1 MDKGAHFRKCDFQV
15 HTPRDINW
23 DGFRPVS
30 DAEREVYANT
40 FVQTCREKGVG
51 AIALTDHHDMEF
63 VPYIRA
69 AALAEQDGNGQPLAD
84 QDRLIV
90 FPGMELTLQQPC
102 QAIIIFDASFPEDLF
117 AVAYN
122 CLGLVPTARAADRT
136 AETVQLPFDLLELH
150 TRLDNHPSL
159 KGKYIVLP
167 NVTEDG
173 HQTLMRVGFHGH
185 YTSMPCVGGYMDGPF
200 ACGVGN
206 RNILQGKVQAWGYKP
221 LAVFA
226 TSDCRRADLQTLGSH
241 VTWVKWAEPTA
252 EALRQACLA
261 RESRL
266 SHGEPGLPHSIITQ
280 ISVSNSKFLGNFALE
295 FNQQYN
301 AIIGGRGTGK
311 STILEYLRWA
321 LCDEPQ
327 VPDDPE
333 AADFQLKRQKL
344 VEKTLVD
351 TEGSVEVRYSKNG
364 VPHVLRRAAKDRKS
378 TLKIAEGE
386 FEAATEDQVRS
397 ILPVQAYSQ
406 KQLSSV
412 GVRVDQLR
420 RFIEAPVKDQLD
432 DLGRARQA
440 VEGEL
445 REQFAR
451 YVRKTRRVAERDRLA
466 KEAASLQAQI
476 EALRKRLT
484 GVSPEDKAVLDQKPH
499 AEIEAQFASRL
510 GEDRRSLLSAIQEFD
525 RALAALP
532 RPLPENLATTPNK
545 DLAITIHGLVA
556 DASKEIR
563 DEIER
568 IRAEAVVSLGEGEP
582 TVSLIREWDQ
592 KRADYEKSYEE
603 AKLRSTAHES
613 VLKQLAELEQR
624 GALQAQQIEA
634 ISREIGELGTPDIAF
649 PKLLKDWRDHLV
661 TGSQLLA
668 AQCDVLTNL
677 SSGRIRASLQQ
688 NADLG
693 APLAALIRTMRG
705 SNIRTQKLEELFAGL
720 EASGDPLGGW
730 SAVCDEFLQLA
741 LVEGPLEEG
750 SALPEVLRLKA
761 AMSEADLVRVAN
773 KLGPDEWIELA
784 LCAAQ
789 NRPIFG
795 YRTREDEYIAFE
807 EASAGQQA
815 TALLWALLN
824 QDGVPLI
831 IDQPEDDL
839 DSQVIVEIVNQV
851 WKAKSGRQLIFSSH
865 NANLVVNG
873 DAELVAC
880 CDYMVAAEQSK
891 GRIKLEGAID
901 VKEIREEIAKVMEGG
916 KEAFR
921 LRGEKYGF

>member
-1 MDKGAHFRKCDFQV
+1 LDSGAHFRKCDFQV

-23 DGFRPVS
+23 IGFRPVS
-30 DAEREVYANT
+30 DSDRDVYANT
-40 FVQTCREKGVG
+40 FVQTCREKGIG
-51 AIALTDHHDMEF
+51 AVALTDHHDMEF
-63 VPYIRA
+63 VPYIRK
-69 AALAEQDGNGQPLAD
+69 AALAEQDASGNLLGE
-84 QDRLIV
+84 QDRLTV

-102 QAIIIFDASFPEDLF
+102 QAIIIFDANFPEDLF

-122 CLGLVPTARAADRT
+122 CLGLVPTARTADQT
-136 AETVQLPFDLLELH
+136 AETVQLPYDLQDLH
-150 TRLDNHPSL
+150 RRLDEHPSL
-159 KGKYIVLP
+159 KGKYIVIP
-167 NVTEDG
+167 NVTERG
-173 HQTLMRVGFHGH
+173 HQTLMRTGFHGH
-185 YTSMPCVGGYMDGPF
+185 YTAMPCVGGYMDGPF
-200 ACGVGN
+200 ECSDGN
-206 RNILQGKVQAWGYKP
+206 RNILNGKVQAWGYKP

-226 TSDCRRADLQTLGSH
+226 TSDCRQADLQTLGDH

-266 SHGEPGLPHSIITQ
+266 SHRVPGLPHSIITQ

-333 AADFQLKRQKL
+333 AADFQVKRQKL

-351 TEGSVEVRYSKNG
+351 TDGSVEVRYSKNG
-364 VPHVLRRAAKDRKS
+364 VPHILRRSAKDRKA
-378 TLKIAEGE
+378 TLKIADGE
-386 FEAATEDQVRS
+386 FEPATEDQIRS

-412 GVRVDQLR
+412 GVRVEQLR
-420 RFIEAPVKDQLD
+420 RFIEAPVKDELD
-432 DLGRARQA
+432 DIAREQLA

-451 YVRKTRRVAERDRLA
+451 YVRKTRRVAERERLT
-466 KEAASLQAQI
+466 KEATSLQAQI
-476 EALRKRLT
+476 ESLRKKLTGASLADKAILDLKPNADIETRFAGRLT
-484 GVSPEDKAVLDQKPH
+484 
-499 AEIEAQFASRL
+499 
-510 GEDRRSLLSAIQEFD
+510 EDRLSLINSIELCD
-525 RALAALP
+525 KALAALP
-532 RPLPENLATTPNK
+532 RPLPENLGAAPNK
-545 DLAITIHGLVA
+545 DLAITVHGLVSEA
-556 DASKEIR
+556 AAKM
-563 DEIER
+563 
-568 IRAEAVVSLGEGEP
+568 RAELERVRTEAAGSLGEAEP
-582 TVSLIREWDQ
+582 IASLLREWDQ

-613 VLKQLAELEQR
+613 VLKQLADLEQR
-624 GALQAQQIEA
+624 GVTQTQQIEG
-634 ISREIGELGTPDIAF
+634 IGKEIEELGNPDIAF
-649 PKLLKDWRDHLV
+649 PKLLNEWR
-661 TGSQLLA
+661 QLLVKCSELLST
-668 AQCDVLTNL
+668 QCDQLTNL
-677 SSGRIRASLQQ
+677 SSGRIRASLQK
-688 NADLG
+688 NADLS
-693 APLAALIRTMRG
+693 APRSTFARTMRG
-705 SNIRTQKLEELFAGL
+705 TSIRTQKIEDLFASIEGS
-720 EASGDPLGGW
+720 ADPLGGW
-730 SAVCDEFLQLA
+730 SAICDELLQLA

-750 SALPEVLRLKA
+750 SALPETLRLKA
-761 AMSEADLVRVAN
+761 SLNEADLVRVAN
-773 KLGPDEWIELA
+773 KLGPDEWIDLA

-789 NRPIFG
+789 NRPVFG

-824 QDGVPLI
+824 QEGVPLI

-839 DSQVIVEIVNQV
+839 DSQVIIEIVNQV
-851 WKAKSGRQLIFSSH
+851 WKAKNGRQLIFSSH

-901 VKEIREEIAKVMEGG
+901 VRAIREEIAKVMEGG

-921 LRGEKYGF
+921 LRSEKYGF